1 MSKKEDNKL
10 QTEFNIT
17 DENYDM
23 YNNLL
28 GIKSNKYVYST
39 IKSLGISTALGALAF
54 LITLASTA
62 YIVSINLEFALA
74 SVVIC
79 GCIDASLV
87 LPISSLCLKLNNKIA
102 LNDFKKKYPNVNTF
116 VDVEV
121 LEKELTKY
129 KELKTLPNNIKEKKE
144 QYITNHKD
152 EFREK
157 TIDEK
162 INELKK
168 EIEFWEQVKL
178 EEKYKKDNIEE
189 KPKIYK
195 KYNSNR

>member
-28 GIKSNKYVYST
+28 AIKSNKYAYST
-39 IKSLGISTALGALAF
+39 KKSTIISLAVGALAV

-62 YIVSINLEFALA
+62 GIIVSINPESTLVTL
-74 SVVIC
+74 IG

-129 KELKTLPNNIKEKKE
+129 EELKTLPSNIKEKKE
-144 QYITNHKD
+144 QYLTNHKD

-157 TIDEK
+157 TTNEK

-189 KPKIYK
+189 KPKTYK
-195 KYNSNR
+195 KI